1 MAIDKSGD
9 FWTSPDAG
17 DIERFLNDLAAEEG
31 SIPINRFRA
40 ARCACG
46 SIEFRLRG
54 DDEEGC
60 AERVCVACKMA
71 RFICDSAD
79 YWSEAEP
86 ERLVCHVCD
95 NDTFNI
101 GIGFSL
107 EKGKGPD
114 VQWVT
119 VGERCVKCGVLGSFA
134 DWKISYSPSAHLMD
148 QV

>member
-17 DIERFLNDLAAEEG
+17 DIEPFLKDLAKEDG
-31 SIPINRFRA
+31 SIPINRFHL

-46 SIEFRLRG
+46 SIAFRLRG

-60 AERVCVACKMA
+60 AERVCVDCQSV

-79 YWSEAEP
+79 YWNEAVP
-86 ERLVCHVCD
+86 ERLVCHACD
-95 NDTFNI
+95 NDTFNV
-101 GIGFSL
+101 GVGLSL

-114 VQWVT
+114 IQWVT
-119 VGERCVKCGVLGSFA
+119 IGQRCATCGVLGSFA
-134 DWKISYSPSAHLMD
+134 DWKISYSPSGHLID